1 MRIPNAQDFWSGVLF
16 VAFGLF
22 FMFYA
27 LDYDMGTAARMGPAY
42 FPMMLGG
49 LLVFL
54 GILIGVRGVAAGGAS
69 KDSRFHIAPGAEGA
83 VSRFHFKPL
92 LLVLG
97 AVVAFGVLL
106 RPAGLLVAL
115 AALVGISSLG
125 GDQFRLRD
133 VVLLTI
139 VLTLLVLA
147 VFIWGLGMT
156 IPVLPAFMQD

>member
-1 MRIPNAQDFWSGVLF
+1 MQIRNAQDFWSGVLF
-16 VAFGLF
+16 AAFGAF
-22 FMFYA
+22 FIIFA
-27 LDYDMGTAARMGPAY
+27 REYDMGSAARMGPAF
-42 FPMMLGG
+42 FPTMLGG
-49 LLVFL
+49 LLVLL
-54 GILIGVRGVAAGGAS
+54 GILVGARSLAAGAGDG
-69 KDSRFHIAPGAEGA
+69 KI
-83 VSRFHFKPL
+83 SRFHFKPL

-97 AVVAFGVLL
+97 AVIAFGVLL
-106 RPAGLLVAL
+106 RPGGLLVAL

-139 VLTLLVLA
+139 LLALLVLA